1 MTTNRNG
8 QHSDLD
14 ERSLQLRRIIVR
26 MLEGGGRGHVGSALS
41 LVEILRVLY
50 DDVLQYDPH
59 NPNWLDRDRFI
70 LSKGQG
76 CLALYAVLADKG
88 FFPDSE
94 LDRFCHSEGL
104 LGGHPEIR
112 VPGIEASTGS
122 LGHGL
127 AIGIGFALNA
137 KYENSDY
144 RTFVAIGD
152 GESNEGSIWEGAMCA
167 SKHGLSN
174 LTVLVDY
181 NKQQSYGSTYE
192 VQDLE
197 PVGDKWRAF
206 GFGVA
211 EVDGH
216 DVDQIRSVLTH
227 LPVEQGKPTTVVC
240 HTVKGKG
247 IDYVEGNLD
256 WHHKN
261 RLSDDDISALKLALE
276 AG

>member
-1 MTTNRNG
+1 
-8 QHSDLD
+8 
-14 ERSLQLRRIIVR
+14 
-26 MLEGGGRGHVGSALS
+26 MLESGGRGHVGSALS

-59 NPNWLDRDRFI
+59 NPDWLDRDRFI

-76 CLALYAVLADKG
+76 CLALYALLADKG

-94 LDRFCHSEGL
+94 LDRFCQSEAL

-112 VPGIEASTGS
+112 VPGVEASTGS

-167 SKHGLSN
+167 SKHGLNN

-216 DVDQIRSVLTH
+216 DVDQIRSVLTG
-227 LPVEQGKPTTVVC
+227 LPVDHGKPTAVIC

-261 RLSDDDISALKLALE
+261 RLSDDDISALKSALE
-276 AG
+276 AV